1 MLSARDRAIGFRR
14 RKHND
19 ARILRSDFRS
29 QRVTRSRQML
39 KTPLCDVFGIDVPV
53 ILAPMGTCTSAEF
66 AAAVSNAGGL
76 GGIGT
81 LFRATAA
88 IKRDIDTVR
97 TLTSRP
103 FAINHIPQTL
113 DAEAFRYTLQAR
125 PAVISFTLADPG
137 GELVRQAHDVGA
149 RVMIQVTTVA
159 QAVQAAERGA
169 DVISAQGSESGGY
182 CGEVSTM
189 ALVPQVVDAVSPI
202 PVVASGGIFDGRG
215 IAAALML
222 GASGVNLGTRFIA
235 SAEAPAPIEWK
246 QAITAAQSE
255 DAIKA
260 DVLNDISPLPGTAG
274 FQTVLRSLHTAFLG
288 EWSAKR
294 EQARQERDRLRAMI
308 VSTTQAGRQH
318 ECLLTA
324 GQTVGGINEILPVK
338 EIMDRLTAETE
349 AALSRAASLGEPK
362 RREPTKLAPNGDPW
376 ASDDAMTSNAT
387 TWEIVEPDS
396 LGG

>member
-1 MLSARDRAIGFRR
+1 
-14 RKHND
+14 
-19 ARILRSDFRS
+19 
-29 QRVTRSRQML
+29 ML
-39 KTPLCDVFGIDVPV
+39 KTPLCDLFGIEVPV
-53 ILAPMGTCTSAEF
+53 ILAPMGTCTSAEL

-88 IKRDIDTVR
+88 IKRDVDVVR

-113 DAEAFRYTLQAR
+113 DAEAFRYTLEAR

-137 GELVRQAHDVGA
+137 ELLRQAHDVGS
-149 RVMIQVTTVA
+149 RVMVQITTVA

-222 GASGVNLGTRFIA
+222 GAAGVNLGTRFIA
-235 SAEAPAPIEWK
+235 SNEAPAPMEWK

-274 FQTVLRSLHTAFLG
+274 FHTVLRSLHTSFLD
-288 EWSAKR
+288 EWSTKR
-294 EQARQERDRLRAMI
+294 DEACRERDRLRARI

-324 GQTVGGINEILPVK
+324 GQTVGGIDEILSVG
-338 EIMDRLTAETE
+338 EITRRLMAEAE
-349 AALSRAASLGEPK
+349 AALARAPQFSETASRQAAE
-362 RREPTKLAPNGDPW
+362 
-376 ASDDAMTSNAT
+376 
-387 TWEIVEPDS
+387 
-396 LGG
+396 